1 MATQEIWVHGTSGHI
16 QEVKP
21 KVVTPQWGTSTSEG
35 WGLYLEGKVQN
46 DSFENEPWVR
56 FHIPMTSVSVEEKVH
71 LPRLQKVM
79 LRFRTDCNKAD
90 PNPPYRKTN
99 RGFEKWV
106 TDNGGAIITQLHIY
120 DGDDR
125 IGAWDTLDW
134 QSADLKHSSVMSV
147 TITPEREIRW
157 GLGVSVRVWF
167 KNQFFIDKRLT
178 LNESAA
184 WPPVDPKW
192 DGKPWLNKEVATK
205 TKHACLISVGCRFT
219 PAKP

>member
-1 MATQEIWVHGTSGHI
+1 MASQEIWVHGTSGHI

-21 KVVTPQWGTSTSEG
+21 KWGIAIPGE

-46 DSFENEPWVR
+46 DSFENEPLVH
-56 FHIPMTSVSVEEKVH
+56 FHIPMTSISVEGKDVH

-90 PNPPYRKTN
+90 SNPLYRKTN
-99 RGFEKWV
+99 RGYEKWV
-106 TDNGGAIITQLHIY
+106 TDNGGAIITQLHIF

-125 IGAWDTLDW
+125 IGAWDTLGW
-134 QSADLKHSSVMSV
+134 QSPDLNHSSVMSV
-147 TITPEREIRW
+147 TLTPEREIRW

-178 LNESAA
+178 LNESDA
-184 WPPVDPKW
+184 WPPVDPEW
-192 DGKPWLNKEVATK
+192 DKEPWLNQEVATK
-205 TKHACLISVGCRFT
+205 TKHAWLISVGCRFT